1 VPDKDIPGGGDFPF
15 IPMMSGV
22 HWCTYSTVHFTGWP
36 TPSNYDAIRGRGLT
50 YLDEL
55 KVETTI
61 RPVT

>member
-1 VPDKDIPGGGDFPF
+1 
-15 IPMMSGV
+15 MMSGALWYTGSALHV
-22 HWCTYSTVHFTGWP
+22 TGWP
-36 TPSNYDAIRGRGLT
+36 TPSNYDAIRGWGLA